1 MAKQRERATR
11 RMGAQLG
18 EIGRII
24 GMHRAMLTPDA
35 PMRKMQCKAG
45 RDAGR
50 KIRRKPC
57 P

>member
-1 MAKQRERATR
+1 
-11 RMGAQLG
+11 
-18 EIGRII
+18 
-24 GMHRAMLTPDA
+24 MHRAMLTPDA

-50 KIRRKPC
+50 KIQRKPC